1 MGINRRDKYF
11 DGFDGKDGELTMK
24 EKRLARINLL
34 GFAVLVVMNYLIAA
48 GKIPG
53 LLSQKEVSGIYQT
66 SITPPGF
73 TFSIW
78 GLIYLLLFAA
88 LIYMLKVSEDARRSS
103 VIREITPS
111 LWGVYIFNLLWNL
124 VFSLQWIGA
133 SLFMIAGYFLS
144 LIAIGVKLRLA
155 QDEVA
160 PVYPLA
166 FGIHT
171 GWIAIASIVNL
182 YAYLVKIDLE
192 AFGKADDLRT
202 TAALAAALVLA
213 LLLQLL
219 LRNAVLPLSIAWA
232 YWGIYS
238 RGETYTAYPYIP
250 LMILVAVAI
259 LWLMAAM
266 TLVKNKYALTD

>member
-1 MGINRRDKYF
+1 
-11 DGFDGKDGELTMK
+11 MK

-34 GFAVLVVMNYLIAA
+34 GFVLLVVMNYVIAA
-48 GKIPG
+48 GKIPR
-53 LLSQKEVSGIYQT
+53 LLSQKEVSGMYQT

-144 LIAIGVKLRLA
+144 LITIGVKLRLS

-160 PVYPLA
+160 AVYPLA

-182 YAYLVKIDLE
+182 YAYFVKINLE
-192 AFGKADDLRT
+192 GFGKSDDIR
-202 TAALAAALVLA
+202 TAAALTAALVLA
-213 LLLQLL
+213 LLLQWL
-219 LRNAVLPLSIAWA
+219 LRNAVLPLSVAWA

-238 RGETYTAYPYIP
+238 RGEAYTAYPFIP
-250 LMILVAVAI
+250 LMILIAAAI
-259 LWLMAAM
+259 LLLMAAV
-266 TLVKNKYALTD
+266 TFVKNKYSLAD